1 LLWCGEMTKLTFYG
15 GVNEIGGNK
24 ILLEDKGTKI
34 FLDFG
39 MSFGTANKYFSE
51 FLQPR
56 KCNGL
61 GDFIEFGLIPDLK
74 GIYRLDFLKHM
85 GRPHEDLEFQGTL
98 LSHAHADHASY
109 INHLREDLPIYC
121 SDETYHILKAL
132 NDTGSGSFTDI
143 TDLTKCFE
151 TYVNKK
157 GEVSR
162 KTSLTHPDIVVQREF
177 HTFKFKEKFKIDHLI
192 IEPFNVDHSLSGAT
206 GYIIH
211 TSSGTIVYTGDFR
224 FHGRREKETVEFMET
239 CRIAKPDLLIIEG
252 TRVEEESSKK
262 ESAVEDEIY
271 DFSSK
276 AGGLSVC
283 NWSIRDT
290 DRLLSFLNAA
300 KKMGKKLV
308 ISLKQAYLLDELS
321 KCAKTL
327 APRTDDESIELYAGR
342 KSWGLIGSDCC
353 EKMRNQDYDTWER
366 SYLERAVCYK
376 DLRDNQD
383 DYLLFCSNFD
393 LKELVDIKPVED
405 SVYIKS
411 VCEPFDAE
419 MEIDWERIENWI
431 NHFGMNVSS
440 THVSGHASGPQL
452 KEFVEQVSPKT
463 IIPIHTESAK
473 AYEKW
478 SKAVH
483 VLKGAGE
490 SYSLD

>member
-1 LLWCGEMTKLTFYG
+1 MTKLTFYG

-24 ILLEDKGTKI
+24 ILLEDNGTRI

-74 GIYRLDFLKHM
+74 GLYRSDFLEHM
-85 GRPHEDLEFQGTL
+85 GRPHEDLEFQGLL

-109 INHLREDLPIYC
+109 VNHLREDLPIYC

-151 TYVNKK
+151 TYINKK
-157 GEVSR
+157 GDESR
-162 KTSLTHPDIVVQREF
+162 KTAATHPDIVVQRDF
-177 HTFKFKEKFKIDHLI
+177 SIFKFEQKFKIDDLE
-192 IEPFNVDHSLSGAT
+192 IEPYRVDHSLSGAT

-211 TSSGTIVYTGDFR
+211 TTSGTIVYTGDFR
-224 FHGRREKETVEFMET
+224 FHGRREKETIAFMEA
-239 CRIAKPDLLIIEG
+239 CKEAKPDLLIIEG
-252 TRVEEESSKK
+252 TRVNEESSKK
-262 ESAVEDEIY
+262 ELDVEDEIY
-271 DFSSK
+271 GVSCK
-276 AGGLSVC
+276 AKGLSIC

-290 DRLLSFLNAA
+290 DRMRSFLNAA
-300 KKMGKKLV
+300 KRMEKKLA
-308 ISLKQAYLLDELS
+308 ISLKQAYLLEELS
-321 KCAKTL
+321 KCHDTI
-327 APRTDDESIELYAGR
+327 APTIDDENIELYANR
-342 KSWGLIGSDCC
+342 KSWGLIGTGCC
-353 EKMRNQDYDTWER
+353 EKMRNQDYDSWER
-366 SYLERAVCYK
+366 SYLDKAVCYK
-376 DLRDNQD
+376 DLQKDQGK
-383 DYLLFCSNFD
+383 YLMFCSNFD
-393 LKELVDIKPVED
+393 LKELVDIKPTAG

-431 NHFGMNVSS
+431 KHFGMNVNS

-452 KEFVEQVSPKT
+452 KDFVQQVSPKT

-473 AYEKW
+473 TYEKW
-478 SKAVH
+478 SNGVH
-483 VLKGAGE
+483 ILQETGE
-490 SYSLD
+490 SFHLA